1 MISSYDVAIS
11 PPSYCR
17 TVPQEEIQIAE
28 EREEE
33 ITDAVALFSKKMKD
47 LERGV
52 KRGELDIAQMVKDSE
67 INKST
72 MDRGNCVYM
81 IIVQLEI
88 SCLVTKE
95 MNVFFF
101 FHFDW

>member
-11 PPSYCR
+11 PTSHCR

-47 LERGV
+47 LEQM
-52 KRGELDIAQMVKDSE
+52 IAQMQKANSE
-67 INKST
+67 ENQEK
-72 MDRGNCVYM
+72 MKN
-81 IIVQLEI
+81 L
-88 SCLVTKE
+88 L
-95 MNVFFF
+95 F
-101 FHFDW
+101 